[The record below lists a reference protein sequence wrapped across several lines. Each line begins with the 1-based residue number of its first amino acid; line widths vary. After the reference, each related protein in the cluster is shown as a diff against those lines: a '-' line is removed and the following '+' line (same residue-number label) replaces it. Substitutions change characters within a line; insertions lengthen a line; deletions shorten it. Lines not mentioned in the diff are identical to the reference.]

1 MLLFFGFGYLVGGC
15 SGLLVAGLLLASH
28 RGRQM
33 PEPVQ
38 EYAAVT
44 DR

>member
-1 MLLFFGFGYLVGGC
+1 MLLFFGIGYLVGGC

-33 PEPVQ
+33 PEVELEYMVVQ
-38 EYAAVT
+38 K
-44 DR
+44 R